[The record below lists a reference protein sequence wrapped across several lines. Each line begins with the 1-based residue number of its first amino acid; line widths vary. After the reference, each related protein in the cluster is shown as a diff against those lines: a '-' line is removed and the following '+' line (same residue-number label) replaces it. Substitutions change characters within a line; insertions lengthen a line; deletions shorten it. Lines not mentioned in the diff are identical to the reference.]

1 MSTFLAALPK
11 ATLVLRNSVI
21 WEFSESGGG
30 FGYISQKIE
39 IIILLQA
46 AAASTTQELLVC
58 YVKGTRKFNVNRWLE
73 LLLSR
78 ISKSMCCTLTRPCS
92 SRSVS

>member
-1 MSTFLAALPK
+1 MSTFLAALPQ

-30 FGYISQKIE
+30 FGYTSQKIE

-46 AAASTTQELLVC
+46 AAASTTQELLVSPYC
-58 YVKGTRKFNVNRWLE
+58 AFHIYIFRVRK
-73 LLLSR
+73 
-78 ISKSMCCTLTRPCS
+78 
-92 SRSVS
+92 